1 MHLSAALKTHVAF
14 GPCSIQT
21 ELLQTTLSAKHLSAA
36 GANGLVNVLSHNL
49 PRTQSQMTQLV
60 AVVIGEVM
68 TQPQRLSPLI
78 ARVQMKL
85 PTAL

>member
-1 MHLSAALKTHVAF
+1 MHLNAALLIHAVF
-14 GPCSIQT
+14 GRCSIQT

-36 GANGLVNVLSHNL
+36 GESGLVNVLFHNL

-68 TQPQRLSPLI
+68 TKPQRLSPLI
-78 ARVQMKL
+78 ARVRMKL